1 VIIMENRIPD
11 ISDWLQFLEAKEA
24 LWTNILLGIAA
35 IFISAIIGI
44 PVLYQNGD
52 FYVILGGLIGLFI
65 FWIFTFII
73 IQKIGKEVRKSQK
86 LLNKIMKNNFT
97 DVYEIRNEW
106 FGKEEIKEPKKLSNG
121 KNKKK

>member
-1 VIIMENRIPD
+1 MIIMENRIPD